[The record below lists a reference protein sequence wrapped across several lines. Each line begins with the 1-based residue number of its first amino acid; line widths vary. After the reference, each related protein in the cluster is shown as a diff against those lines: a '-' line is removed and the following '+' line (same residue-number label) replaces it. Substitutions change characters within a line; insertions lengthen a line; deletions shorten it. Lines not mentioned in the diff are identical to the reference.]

1 MGEDITLQV
10 EGATHVKVWKGRR
23 YVGSKVPAVQVG
35 RGVGR
40 KAEDESRE
48 REIRTVDFILC
59 KQHRGASEDF
69 KWRSE

>member
-1 MGEDITLQV
+1 MLLKAEAKLG
-10 EGATHVKVWKGRR
+10 
-23 YVGSKVPAVQVG
+23 
-35 RGVGR
+35 

-59 KQHRGASEDF
+59 KQHRGAGEEF